1 MREGEAYLDIVW
13 RQFKK
18 NRTAYFCLWLV
29 GLLMLQAIF
38 APLLASN
45 VPLVYHDGQTTIYPW
60 YYHLFHPSQSID
72 LVFNMGLL
80 GFFPWLVLAIVS
92 NWWARR
98 RAVSGRKRVGIVFL
112 ELLAIWAAMIAIAW
126 TPAIGPRDPYGDL
139 NFPKEQAKDPQSRHG
154 LYVPL
159 PFGPS
164 EINLPSRLEPPQ
176 TSPHPPEHTTKFN
189 QEFTHWLGTNSN
201 GEDVLTEMLYG
212 TRISMT
218 VGVVAV
224 SLYLVIGIVV
234 GAIAGYFGGAVD
246 MVLSRI
252 IEIVLLFPT
261 LFLILTLVGLLGQ
274 TVSEQGG
281 QRIYI
286 AMAVI
291 GITGWPT
298 IARLTRG
305 EVLKQRS
312 LDYTLAAQALG
323 ASHWRILFRHILPN
337 SLSPALVSV
346 PFGISGAIVTEA
358 SLSLLGF
365 GAQPG
370 QPSWG
375 FLLHVA
381 SQNYHSWWLV
391 VFPSLAI
398 FFTVT
403 VFNLVGNGLRD
414 AMDPRLRI

>member
-1 MREGEAYLDIVW
+1 MNDGEAYLDIVW

-18 NRTAYFCLWLV
+18 NRSAYWCMWLV

-38 APLLASN
+38 APLIASD
-45 VPLVYHDGQTTIYPW
+45 VPLAYYDGHATIYPW
-60 YYHLFHPSQSID
+60 FYHLFHPSQSID

-80 GFFPWLVLAIVS
+80 AFLPWLAVALVS
-92 NWWARR
+92 DWWARR
-98 RAVSGRKRVGIVFL
+98 RGVSGRKR
-112 ELLAIWAAMIAIAW
+112 LAIALVESIVLWCAMIVVAW
-126 TPAIGPRDPYGDL
+126 TPALCPLDPYGDRD
-139 NFPKEQAKDPQSRHG
+139 FPTEQTTNAPREYG
-154 LYVPL
+154 YYVPL
-159 PFGPS
+159 PFGPA
-164 EINLPSRLEPPQ
+164 EIDLPTRLEPPS
-176 TSPHPPEHTTKFN
+176 TTPHPPETVTKFN
-189 QEFTHWLGTNSN
+189 EHFTHWLGTNSN
-201 GEDVLTEMLYG
+201 GEDVLAEMLYG

-218 VGVVAV
+218 VGLVAV
-224 SLYLVIGIVV
+224 SIYLSIGVVV
-234 GAIAGYFGGAVD
+234 GAVAGFFGGAID
-246 MVLSRI
+246 MIISRI
-252 IEIVLLFPT
+252 IEIVLLFPM

-274 TVSEQGG
+274 NVSEQGG

-286 AMAVI
+286 AMVVI
-291 GITGWPT
+291 GITGWPGV
-298 IARLTRG
+298 ARLTRG

-323 ASHWRILFRHILPN
+323 VSNWRILFRHILPN

-358 SLSLLGF
+358 TLSLLGF
-365 GAQPG
+365 GAEPG

-375 FLLHVA
+375 ALLHVA
-381 SQNYHSWWLV
+381 SENYHSWWLV